1 MNNRGDKTGE
11 WAHVTL
17 LLVLPVG
24 WLLFLT
30 DRRIS
35 SRKERKKDKPSK
47 KGKKKDDQ
55 TADKRQ
61 KKMMFNH
68 LYMKEG
74 MDEDKRLVESGR
86 DWETGE

>member
-1 MNNRGDKTGE
+1 MIKQQTRDK
-11 WAHVTL
+11 
-17 LLVLPVG
+17 
-24 WLLFLT
+24 
-30 DRRIS
+30 
-35 SRKERKKDKPSK
+35 
-47 KGKKKDDQ
+47 
-55 TADKRQ
+55 